1 MNSQSNPYQGFVLP
15 LNYQGTIF
23 QIIHKIL
30 KKISYN
36 LIIGDCSSTAERR
49 PVKANVGGSNPLS
62 HPFDKFRVN
71 PYFMPIKPLEGKT
84 DRSLLFKLSFLIA
97 LIVTGIL
104 LNKILLKKN
113 KEIPSILG
121 KTQEIKLQTQ
131 KKLVEKVQKSDFIND
146 TIKKAEDVGGA
157 ILGEATDTITKLS
170 SDAGSFISDIIYE
183 NSIGK
188 IVEQVDKLP
197 KDQQEKIKEQICK

>member
-1 MNSQSNPYQGFVLP
+1 
-15 LNYQGTIF
+15 
-23 QIIHKIL
+23 
-30 KKISYN
+30 
-36 LIIGDCSSTAERR
+36 
-49 PVKANVGGSNPLS
+49 
-62 HPFDKFRVN
+62 
-71 PYFMPIKPLEGKT
+71 MPIKPLEGKT
-84 DRSLLFKLSFLIA
+84 DRSLLFKLSFLIV

-131 KKLVEKVQKSDFIND
+131 KKMVGVSHDRPVQGSDFIND
-146 TIKKAEDVGGA
+146 TIKKAEDVGGT

-170 SDAGSFISDIIYE
+170 SDTSSFISDIIYQ

>member
-1 MNSQSNPYQGFVLP
+1 
-15 LNYQGTIF
+15 
-23 QIIHKIL
+23 
-30 KKISYN
+30 
-36 LIIGDCSSTAERR
+36 
-49 PVKANVGGSNPLS
+49 
-62 HPFDKFRVN
+62 
-71 PYFMPIKPLEGKT
+71 MPIKPLEGKT

>member
-1 MNSQSNPYQGFVLP
+1 
-15 LNYQGTIF
+15 
-23 QIIHKIL
+23 
-30 KKISYN
+30 
-36 LIIGDCSSTAERR
+36 
-49 PVKANVGGSNPLS
+49 
-62 HPFDKFRVN
+62 
-71 PYFMPIKPLEGKT
+71 MPIKPLEGKT
-84 DRSLLFKLSFLIA
+84 DRSLLFKLSL
-97 LIVTGIL
+97 LIVLIITGIL
-104 LNKILLKKN
+104 LNKILLRKT

-146 TIKKAEDVGGA
+146 TIKKAEDLGEAV
-157 ILGEATDTITKLS
+157 LGEATDTITKLS
-170 SDAGSFISDIIYE
+170 SDAGSFVSNIIYE